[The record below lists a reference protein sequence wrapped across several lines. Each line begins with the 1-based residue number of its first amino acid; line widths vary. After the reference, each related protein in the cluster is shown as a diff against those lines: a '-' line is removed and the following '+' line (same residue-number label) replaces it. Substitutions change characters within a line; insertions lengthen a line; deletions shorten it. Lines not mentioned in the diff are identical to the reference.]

1 MKYAFRVLYTI
12 IAWSAL
18 AAQLWLMVDNPEN
31 TTLDGVIR
39 FFSFFTLL
47 SNLLA
52 ALVMT
57 ASLTQAKWP
66 HNSAVRGS
74 IVVYIAL
81 VAIVYH
87 AVLAHLL
94 DLAGLAMAAD
104 IALHTVL
111 PAMFI
116 LDWALFSNKAGLRP
130 RHAVI
135 WLWFP
140 ILYCAYSLVRGA
152 ATGWYPYPFLDPGT
166 PVEYGTVAINIAV
179 LVAMFLLA
187 GLLVVWLRRTR

>member
-1 MKYAFRVLYTI
+1 MKLAFRALYTI

-18 AAQLWLMVDNPEN
+18 AAQLWLILDNPEN
-31 TTLDGVIR
+31 TTLGGIIR

-47 SNLLA
+47 SNSLA
-52 ALVMT
+52 AVVMT
-57 ASLTQAKWP
+57 ASLTRAKWSHIP
-66 HNSAVRGS
+66 AIRGG

-81 VAIVYH
+81 VSTVYH
-87 AVLAHLL
+87 AVLAQLL
-94 DLAGLAMAAD
+94 DLSGLAMMVD

-116 LDWALFSNKAGLRP
+116 LDWALFSDKIGLKP

-140 ILYCAYSLVRGA
+140 VLYCTYSLLRGA
-152 ATGWYPYPFLDPGT
+152 AIGWYPYPFLDPVSAGG
-166 PVEYGTVAINIAV
+166 YGAVAVNIAV

-187 GLLVVWLRRTR
+187 GLLVVWQRRTR